1 MEYIK
6 KNFTEYINFL
16 KQNNIIGFAIGL
28 MLASSV
34 VELSNVTIDSIVMPS
49 LDPILKKNKSYTVK
63 FGSLQIDLE
72 KFVRSLLKLLVL
84 SFIIFLLF
92 KYGMKLN
99 ITTTLRP
106 N

>member
-1 MEYIK
+1 METIK
-6 KNFTEYINFL
+6 NNISDYINFL

-34 VELSNVTIDSIVMPS
+34 IEISNVTIDSIVMPT
-49 LDPILKKNKSYTVK
+49 LDPILKKNKNYTIK
-63 FGSLQIDLE
+63 IGSLQIDLE
-72 KFVRSLLKLLVL
+72 KFVRSLLKLLIL